1 MWFYV
6 QLLLNGLFI
15 GLLYALIAVGFVMIY
30 KASDVINFAQ
40 GEFVMFAAYVVAACL
55 QLYDWPLWAAILA
68 GLAAMVL
75 LGLLIEVSVLRY
87 LIGRPI
93 VAMIMATIGMAAF
106 LRGLGPLLWGIESKQ
121 LPLPLPEEPYFI
133 GDLTVAPTQI
143 FAALVA
149 LACIAAVGWLFVRSR
164 IGVALRAIA
173 DDQQVAM
180 AMGIDVKRYFALSWA
195 LAGVI
200 ALAGGIV
207 WGNMLGV
214 DIQLALVG
222 LKVFPVVILGGL
234 DSIQGAILGGLIVGI
249 TESLA
254 AGFVDPLV
262 GGGTKDFTPYVL
274 MIIVLMVKPFGL
286 FGKETIERV

>member
-1 MWFYV
+1 
-6 QLLLNGLFI
+6 LLNGLFI

-55 QLYDWPLWAAILA
+55 QLYDWPLWAAILV

-75 LGLLIEVSVLRY
+75 LGLLIELSVLRY

-106 LRGLGPLLWGIESKQ
+106 LRGFAPLLWGIESKQ
-121 LPLPLPEEPYFI
+121 LQLPLPEEPFFI
-133 GDLTVAPTQI
+133 GDLTLAPTQI
-143 FAALVA
+143 FAALLA
-149 LACIAAVGWLFVRSR
+149 LACIVAVGWLFVRSR

-234 DSIQGAILGGLIVGI
+234 DSIQGAILGGLIVG
-249 TESLA
+249 TAESLA

-274 MIIVLMVKPFGL
+274 MIIVLMIKPFGL